1 MKINYS
7 KQNITKKD
15 INSVIKVLKSNFLTQ
30 GPNIQLLKIRL
41 KR

>member
-7 KQNITKKD
+7 KQNVTDND
-15 INSVIKVLKSNFLTQ
+15 IKSVVKVLKSNFLTQ
-30 GPNIQLLKIRL
+30 GPNI